1 MTDMPSF
8 KNYNIRE
15 EKMYTMYDNSDM
27 IGPTIAHNLNTNIS
41 NIIDDVK
48 RQRMD
53 IIKLNNELKNS
64 RNFLDQR
71 NFDDMRNRQELNIM
85 FRNMK
90 KEKEFLEMELRN
102 TKNNHSLRDDK
113 LREKD
118 DMISQLKIRVNELER
133 NLNNKKNDLEN
144 CNYKMK
150 RLNLEFDDYKQD
162 KDKKVFSGLEQE
174 LLKYQKMYRE
184 EADKNNGYK
193 KEIEEYKNN
202 LEELAGE
209 NDRVELKMN
218 QKDNLIKEL
227 KIKIEERVV
236 DNKLKSELVYD
247 YHVFNTLKNNIDM
260 NIESIQNMIQE

>member
-1 MTDMPSF
+1 MTDTY

-15 EKMYTMYDNSDM
+15 EKMYKMYDNSDM
-27 IGPTIAHNLNTNIS
+27 VGPTIAHNLNTNIS

-64 RNFLDQR
+64 RSFLDQR
-71 NFDDMRNRQELNIM
+71 NFEDMRNRQELNIM

-102 TKNNHSLRDDK
+102 TKNTHLQRDEK

-118 DMISQLKIRVNELER
+118 DIITKLKIRINDLER
-133 NLNNKKNDLEN
+133 ELSNKKNDLEN
-144 CNYKMK
+144 TNYKIK
-150 RLNLEFDDYKQD
+150 RLNLEFDDYRKD
-162 KDKKVFSGLEQE
+162 KDKKVFSGLEEE
-174 LLKYQKMYRE
+174 LIKYQRMYRE
-184 EADKNNGYK
+184 EAEKNNSFK
-193 KEIEEYKNN
+193 KDIEEYKNN

-209 NDRVELKMN
+209 NNRIELKMG
-218 QKDNLIKEL
+218 QKDGIIKEL
-227 KIKIEERVV
+227 RVKIEERVV